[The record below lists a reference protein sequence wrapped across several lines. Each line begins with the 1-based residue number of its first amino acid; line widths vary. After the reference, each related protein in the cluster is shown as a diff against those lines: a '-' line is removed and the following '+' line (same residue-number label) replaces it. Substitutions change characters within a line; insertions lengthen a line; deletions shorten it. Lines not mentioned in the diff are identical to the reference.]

1 MTGFGHVTE
10 QAAFDRVELR
20 TIRGIVGHTDR
31 DGKVVDDRLE
41 VFLEQMLVAT
51 VTATTIAQE
60 QDGGRVGVQTPSIA
74 VPKQPQA
81 IAGECGRVTAEAHMN
96 PALITGQIVDTMRN
110 DDATGQAGEIMIK
123 RFERLLAVDLAI
135 TVERA
140 QEFLLLGIDAQDG
153 VARLEKLLDEMGQ
166 MTKLRVAMRRVA
178 AGQDLG
184 HLATGQ
190 TKRVENASHDA
201 GSSTD
206 ALCLQPVGNLLG
218 GQIRPHNVLVHG
230 ITSGAVLDGV
240 VHLLDQVRLFDFGL
254 FASASWLADAAARR
268 IIRQLLEFL
277 HTVFDGLRV
286 ASKDLRHVP
295 DAAMSELDRF
305 ECGKA
310 SAVL

>member
-123 RFERLLAVDLAI
+123 RFERLLAGNRSGSANLTLAI
-135 TVERA
+135 
-140 QEFLLLGIDAQDG
+140 
-153 VARLEKLLDEMGQ
+153 
-166 MTKLRVAMRRVA
+166 
-178 AGQDLG
+178 
-184 HLATGQ
+184 
-190 TKRVENASHDA
+190 
-201 GSSTD
+201 
-206 ALCLQPVGNLLG
+206 
-218 GQIRPHNVLVHG
+218 
-230 ITSGAVLDGV
+230 
-240 VHLLDQVRLFDFGL
+240 
-254 FASASWLADAAARR
+254 
-268 IIRQLLEFL
+268 
-277 HTVFDGLRV
+277 
-286 ASKDLRHVP
+286 
-295 DAAMSELDRF
+295 
-305 ECGKA
+305 
-310 SAVL
+310 